1 MGLGSALDSCAAR
14 GGACASFLLFGL
26 TILPALAVSGT
37 SLFYLK
43 PMRLLGFSGGVMSS
57 ATGDVRAGSLSE
69 YSSFKLRNSRTWG
82 SLICSSWV
90 TASCGF
96 GFAPLVN
103 IAALFFER
111 AVRSYN
117 WDSICRLSWHT
128 DQPQF
133 RVRHARA
140 PFGRALFSTRSL

>member
-1 MGLGSALDSCAAR
+1 MGARGHAGALNGPGVKSALDSCAAS
-14 GGACASFLLFGL
+14 GGGYASFLLFGL

-57 ATGDVRAGSLSE
+57 ATGDVRADSLSE
-69 YSSFKLRNSRTWG
+69 YSSFRLRNS
-82 SLICSSWV
+82 S
-90 TASCGF
+90 
-96 GFAPLVN
+96 
-103 IAALFFER
+103 LFFER

-117 WDSICRLSWHT
+117 WDSICRLSWRT

-133 RVRHARA
+133 RARHARA
-140 PFGRALFSTRSL
+140 SFGRALSSTRSL